1 MTERCLWCGK
11 PAIGSFCSPRCE
23 SESCQNAE
31 KIVRFL
37 QAEYP
42 GDWNRQEKEL
52 DALFAKARR
61 VELDE
66 LIAKARRAEFKLI
79 RGGLYEPKPA
89 TLKGEF

>member
-1 MTERCLWCGK
+1 VKAAKTLK
-11 PAIGSFCSPRCE
+11 
-23 SESCQNAE
+23 

-79 RGGLYEPKPA
+79 RGGRAKTTT
-89 TLKGEF
+89 TLKGNS